1 MTLRIF
7 LTVLEI
13 VLLVAI
19 LAWFL
24 ARIARLLVAISAT
37 CGKITFGV
45 RAVETQC
52 AVIGPTA
59 DRLNAGLTDVA
70 NRLDQAAGEAER
82 VAGRR

>member
-13 VLLVAI
+13 VLLVAV

-24 ARIARLLVAISAT
+24 ARIARLLVSISST

-52 AVIGPTA
+52 AVIGPTT
-59 DRLNAGLTDVA
+59 DRINAGLSEV
-70 NRLDQAAGEAER
+70 NSKLDRAAAEAER
-82 VAGRR
+82 RAGR

>member
-13 VLLVAI
+13 ALLVLV

-24 ARIARLLVAISAT
+24 ARIARLLVSISDT

-52 AVIGPTA
+52 AVIGPTV
-59 DRLNAGLTDVA
+59 DRINTGLAEV
-70 NRLDQAAGEAER
+70 NGKLERAAGEAER
-82 VAGRR
+82 FAR

>member
-1 MTLRIF
+1 MTLRLF

-13 VLLVAI
+13 ALLVLV

-24 ARIARLLVAISAT
+24 ARIAGLLNAISAT

-52 AVIGPTA
+52 AVIGPTT
-59 DRLNAGLTDVA
+59 DRINAGLSEVVGK
-70 NRLDQAAGEAER
+70 LDQAASEAER
-82 VAGRR
+82 LARR

>member
-1 MTLRIF
+1 MTLRLF

-13 VLLVAI
+13 ATLVLV

-24 ARIARLLVAISAT
+24 ARIARLLVSISAT

-52 AVIGPTA
+52 AVIGPTT
-59 DRLNAGLTDVA
+59 DRINGGLSEVVS
-70 NRLDQAAGEAER
+70 RLDQAASQAESL
-82 VAGRR
+82 ARR

>member
-13 VLLVAI
+13 ALLVLV

-24 ARIARLLVAISAT
+24 ARIARLLVSISDT

-59 DRLNAGLTDVA
+59 DRINAGLSEV
-70 NRLDQAAGEAER
+70 NNKLDQAASEAER
-82 VAGRR
+82 RVGR

>member
-7 LTVLEI
+7 LTILEI
-13 VLLVAI
+13 ALLVLV

-24 ARIARLLVAISAT
+24 ARIAKLLVSISDT

-52 AVIGPTA
+52 AVIGPTT
-59 DRLNAGLTDVA
+59 DRINAGLAEV
-70 NRLDQAAGEAER
+70 NGKLDQAAAEAER
-82 VAGRR
+82 RVGR

>member
-13 VLLVAI
+13 VLLVAV

-24 ARIARLLVAISAT
+24 ARIAKLLVSISDT

-52 AVIGPTA
+52 AVIGPTT
-59 DRLNAGLTDVA
+59 DRINSGLSEV
-70 NRLDQAAGEAER
+70 NSKLDQAAAEAER
-82 VAGRR
+82 RGGR

>member
-1 MTLRIF
+1 MTLRLF

-13 VLLVAI
+13 ALLVLV

-24 ARIARLLVAISAT
+24 ARIAGLLNAISAT

-59 DRLNAGLTDVA
+59 DRLNSGLSEVVG
-70 NRLDQAAGEAER
+70 RLDQAASQAER
-82 VAGRR
+82 LARR

>member
-7 LTVLEI
+7 LSVFEI
-13 VLLVAI
+13 ALLVLV

-24 ARIARLLVAISAT
+24 ARISKLLDSISDT

-52 AVIGPTA
+52 AVIGPTT
-59 DRLNAGLTDVA
+59 DRINAGLQEVVSK
-70 NRLDQAAGEAER
+70 LDQAAGEAER
-82 VAGRR
+82 LARR

>member
-13 VLLVAI
+13 ALLVLV

-24 ARIARLLVAISAT
+24 ARIAKLLVSISDT

-45 RAVETQC
+45 RAVETQD
-52 AVIGPTA
+52 AVIGPTT
-59 DRLNAGLTDVA
+59 DRINAALSEV
-70 NRLDQAAGEAER
+70 NNELDQAAAEAER
-82 VAGRR
+82 RAGR

>member
-1 MTLRIF
+1 MTLRIV

-13 VLLVAI
+13 ALLTAI

-24 ARIARLLVAISAT
+24 SRISRLLMAISAT

-52 AVIGPTA
+52 AVIGPTT
-59 DRLNAGLTDVA
+59 DRINAGLQEVVSK
-70 NRLDQAAGEAER
+70 LDQAAGEAER
-82 VAGRR
+82 LARR

>member
-7 LTVLEI
+7 LTVFEI
-13 VLLVAI
+13 ALLVLV

-24 ARIARLLVAISAT
+24 ARISKLLVSISDT

-59 DRLNAGLTDVA
+59 DRINAGLTEV
-70 NRLDQAAGEAER
+70 NSRLERAAAEAER
-82 VAGRR
+82 RVGR

>member
-7 LTVLEI
+7 MTVLEI
-13 VLLVAI
+13 ALLTLV

-24 ARIARLLVAISAT
+24 ARIARLLNAISAT

-59 DRLNAGLTDVA
+59 DRLNAGLSEVVSK
-70 NRLDQAAGEAER
+70 LDQAASQAER
-82 VAGRR
+82 LARR

>member
-7 LTVLEI
+7 LTILEI
-13 VLLVAI
+13 ALLTLI

-24 ARIARLLVAISAT
+24 ARIARLLVSISDT

-52 AVIGPTA
+52 AVIGPTT
-59 DRLNAGLTDVA
+59 DRVNAGLA
-70 NRLDQAAGEAER
+70 ELNSKLDQAAAEAER
-82 VAGRR
+82 RVGR

>member
-7 LTVLEI
+7 LTVFEI
-13 VLLVAI
+13 ALLVLV

-24 ARIARLLVAISAT
+24 ARIAQLLVSISDT

-52 AVIGPTA
+52 AVIGPTT
-59 DRLNAGLTDVA
+59 DRINSGLTEVN
-70 NRLDQAAGEAER
+70 NRLERAASEAER
-82 VAGRR
+82 RAGR

>member
-7 LTVLEI
+7 LSVFEI
-13 VLLVAI
+13 ALLVLV

-24 ARIARLLVAISAT
+24 ARIAQLLNSISDT

-52 AVIGPTA
+52 AVIGPTT
-59 DRLNAGLTDVA
+59 DRINAGLQEVVSK
-70 NRLDQAAGEAER
+70 LDQAAGEAER
-82 VAGRR
+82 LARR

>member
-1 MTLRIF
+1 MTLRIV

-13 VLLVAI
+13 ALLTAI

-24 ARIARLLVAISAT
+24 SRISRLLMAISAT

-52 AVIGPTA
+52 AVIGPAA
-59 DRLNAGLTDVA
+59 DRINAGLSELA
-70 NRLDQAAGEAER
+70 GKLDRAASQAER
-82 VAGRR
+82 LAGR

>member
-13 VLLVAI
+13 ALLVLV

-24 ARIARLLVAISAT
+24 ARIAKLLVSISDT

-52 AVIGPTA
+52 AVIGPTT
-59 DRLNAGLTDVA
+59 DRINAALSEV
-70 NRLDQAAGEAER
+70 NNKLDQAAAEAER
-82 VAGRR
+82 RAGR